1 MKVATGFA
9 STTKPKDGASGEQR
23 IPALLS
29 GDGQKIGILLEEIGI
44 EYDAWIHYVG
54 KGMLFYN
61 GFVEITPN
69 SMLFCGVGHKPLDG
83 GKPVW
88 ISCSLRTIT
97 SARTLGARLR
107 GLYQDVEQER
117 FSRASCRRPTFSL
130 LSPTNQ
136 RCGFATRAEADLYAD
151 VFKLEKTAARSK
163 AIKNYEN
170 GVIAMGGCVELGRV
184 SLTVWWP

>member
-29 GDGQKIGILLEEIGI
+29 GDGQKLGILLEEIGI
-44 EYDAWIHYVG
+44 EYDAWIH
-54 KGMLFYN
+54 YN

-117 FSRASCRRPTFSL
+117 FSRAGCRRPTFSL
-130 LSPTNQ
+130 LPPTNQ
-136 RCGFATRAEADLYAD
+136 RCGSL
-151 VFKLEKTAARSK
+151 LELRPTCTPTFLSSKTAARSK
-163 AIKNYEN
+163 AIKNVKTENDAEQWGLLGMYE
-170 GVIAMGGCVELGRV
+170 
-184 SLTVWWP
+184 

>member
-151 VFKLEKTAARSK
+151 FFKLQ
-163 AIKNYEN
+163 N
-170 GVIAMGGCVELGRV
+170 GCA
-184 SLTVWWP
+184 

>member
-54 KGMLFYN
+54 KGMLFYY
-61 GFVEITPN
+61 GFVEITPS

-88 ISCSLRTIT
+88 ISCSLR
-97 SARTLGARLR
+97 
-107 GLYQDVEQER
+107 
-117 FSRASCRRPTFSL
+117 SL
-130 LSPTNQ
+130 PP
-136 RCGFATRAEADLYAD
+136 EH
-151 VFKLEKTAARSK
+151 
-163 AIKNYEN
+163 
-170 GVIAMGGCVELGRV
+170 
-184 SLTVWWP
+184 